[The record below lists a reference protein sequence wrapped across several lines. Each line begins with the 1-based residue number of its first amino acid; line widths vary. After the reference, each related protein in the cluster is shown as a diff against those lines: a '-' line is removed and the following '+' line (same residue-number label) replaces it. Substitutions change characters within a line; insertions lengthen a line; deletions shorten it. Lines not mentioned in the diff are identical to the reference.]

1 MFFLPFYFFC
11 NAVRP
16 LFLSRRHIRGKH
28 QESKTEYKF
37 SRYDGLKARDL
48 QWEALEKLKQTATSV
63 APLFGCS
70 GGCLTCVLS
79 FSHNNGYCPT
89 DTNLLPQLCLW
100 QWIPQGSKNST
111 VRLGLC
117 VNFSSAIVKS
127 WEEKEAECANKELCL
142 HQESTESPHRGCLAQ
157 IHTLLA
163 HNWDR
168 RGGILISQSQIIN
181 PRIILRSDLGWC
193 LSSVLEEEQTVCNT
207 NIMNRGLAAHTN
219 SYQ

>member
-1 MFFLPFYFFC
+1 MQWDPSFYQ
-11 NAVRP
+11 ADT
-16 LFLSRRHIRGKH
+16 LG
-28 QESKTEYKF
+28 ESTKRTRQKCKF

-89 DTNLLPQLCLW
+89 DTELLPQLCLW

-163 HNWDR
+163 HNRDR

-181 PRIILRSDLGWC
+181 SRIILRSDLGWC

-207 NIMNRGLAAHTN
+207 NTMNRGLAAHTN